1 MTDAEVEDYRT
12 EMEGIKVG
20 VYAFT
25 SSLRHEFGDLLCLMV
40 LGIQISKSSE
50 YDNYNKNISKPK
62 IIMFKM
68 VIRTFC

>member
-25 SSLRHEFGDLLCLMV
+25 SSLRHEFFRF
-40 LGIQISKSSE
+40 
-50 YDNYNKNISKPK
+50 
-62 IIMFKM
+62 IMPYGP
-68 VIRTFC
+68 